1 MITTEAAGLVISIAR
16 GLIKLN
22 NRVDLV
28 LAEKVAVESK
38 LPLIQPAMILTP
50 PPEVTIPALQK
61 LLQESDPDDPN
72 DAIRPDR
79 EAISIAVNNALG
91 GEQNDDILME
101 FMRKHLPA
109 QALGETIDL
118 NGEVIQAIGKT
129 RPEWDMNDTDIR
141 VAAFSISPGKDSRQK
156 GYPWRLALTIA
167 DVLAEFGAET
177 PGLFTRDAQT
187 QGIIKA
193 ILQRFADA
201 DLQTADSGSELLR
214 AALSATLNGALDA
227 RMHYDIKEEW
237 LEALLDALQAG
248 RTAANGSDEFLI
260 GLVQGR
266 GYPLLVGALFEE
278 TATRLADEDAKVFE
292 VIAADVLQVAADHF
306 KRRTNFGGYLKEH
319 WGELLRATLGSLV
332 DHGRELMHDQ
342 TPLVQEVV
350 VKVLAQLADTPNH
363 KFLTEDMLTG
373 VVDAA
378 VGAVAAKP
386 EFLEGIDDEWLRT
399 LVRSITIT
407 VAGQGIRDTF
417 SRDGLT
423 RIISETLDTF
433 ADHPELIIDHPGL
446 GQSLVKGVL
455 AKLSGLDRFNA
466 ENLANAAVGGALDVI
481 AHQPGL
487 VDSNYPTL
495 VASLA
500 GKIAGLVKER
510 SLTGIQGS
518 ELLRAMAESVAENE
532 KLFLEGQS
540 KLAEIIVDTVLTAS
554 KGENGRLVAG
564 MALVDAVQQVMEAI
578 AAHGQTALDR
588 QPLNKLSE
596 SLIEVLEAGLARAQ
610 DQLGRQL
617 GTSAVPSVLGAL
629 VAAWARG
636 EIAAIDPGNADF
648 QELFMELAMR
658 AAA

>member
-1 MITTEAAGLVISIAR
+1 MLTTEGASLVIAIVR
-16 GLIKLN
+16 GLIKLT
-22 NRVDLV
+22 NRVGLV
-28 LAEKVAVESK
+28 FAEKVAVESA

-50 PPEVTIPALQK
+50 PSEVTIPALQK
-61 LLQESDPDDPN
+61 LLQESSPDDPN
-72 DAIRPDR
+72 DAIQPDR
-79 EAISIAVNNALG
+79 EAIRIAVDNALG

-101 FMRKHLPA
+101 FIRKHLPA

-118 NGEVIQAIGKT
+118 NGAVIQAIGQA

-156 GYPWRLALTIA
+156 GYPWRLALTVA
-167 DVLAEFGAET
+167 DVLVEVGAQT
-177 PGLFTRDAQT
+177 PGLFTRDPKT
-187 QGIIKA
+187 QGIVKA

-201 DLQTADSGSELLR
+201 DLQTADSGSGVLR

-227 RMHYDIKEEW
+227 RKHFDIEEEW
-237 LEALLDALQAG
+237 LDALLDALQAG
-248 RTAANGSDEFLI
+248 RKAANGSDEFLI

-278 TATRLADEDAKVFE
+278 AATRLADEDAKVFE
-292 VIAADVLQVAADHF
+292 AIAADVLQVAADHF
-306 KRRTNFGGYLKEH
+306 KRRTNFSGYLNEH
-319 WGELLRATLGSLV
+319 WGELLRATLGSLA

-342 TPLVQEVV
+342 TPVVQEVV
-350 VKVLAQLADTPNH
+350 VKVLAQLAGTPNH
-363 KFLTEDMLTG
+363 KFLTDDMLTG
-373 VVDAA
+373 MVDAA
-378 VGAVAAKP
+378 VGAVSAKP
-386 EFLEGIDDEWLRT
+386 EFLEGIDDAWLQT
-399 LVRSITIT
+399 LVRSVTIT

-423 RIISETLDTF
+423 QIVSETLTTF

-446 GQSLVKGVL
+446 GQELVKGVL
-455 AKLSGLDRFNA
+455 TKLSGLDRFNA
-466 ENLANAAVGGALDVI
+466 ENLANAAVGGALDVL

-500 GKIAGLVKER
+500 GKIAGLIKEQ
-510 SLTGIQGS
+510 SLTGIQAS
-518 ELLRAMAESVAENE
+518 ELLRAMTESVAENE
-532 KLFLEGQS
+532 KLFLEGQA
-540 KLAEIIVDTVLTAS
+540 KLAEIIVDTVLAAS
-554 KGENGRLVAG
+554 KGQNGQLIAG
-564 MALVDAVQQVMEAI
+564 MVLVDTVQQVTEAI

-588 QPLNKLSE
+588 HPLNKLSE
-596 SLIEVLEAGLARAQ
+596 PLFEVLEAGLARAQ

-617 GTSAVPSVLGAL
+617 GAGAVPSVLGAL

-636 EIAAIDPGNADF
+636 ETVAIDPDDPDF
-648 QELFMELAMR
+648 QKLFMELAMR

>member
-1 MITTEAAGLVISIAR
+1 MLTTEAAGLVIAIVR

-28 LAEKVAVESK
+28 LAEKVAVESA

-50 PPEVTIPALQK
+50 PSEVTIPALQK
-61 LLQESDPDDPN
+61 LLLESSPDDPYS
-72 DAIRPDR
+72 AIQPDR
-79 EAISIAVNNALG
+79 EAIRIAVDNALG
-91 GEQNDDILME
+91 GEQNDDILLE

-118 NGEVIQAIGKT
+118 NGAVIQAIEKS

-141 VAAFSISPGKDSRQK
+141 IAAFSISPGKDSRQK
-156 GYPWRLALTIA
+156 GYPWRLALTVA
-167 DVLAEFGAET
+167 DVLAEVGAET
-177 PGLFTRDAQT
+177 PGLFTRDLKT
-187 QGIIKA
+187 QGIVKA

-201 DLQTADSGSELLR
+201 DLQTADSGSGVLR

-237 LEALLDALQAG
+237 LDALLDALQAG
-248 RTAANGSDEFLI
+248 RKAANDSDEFLI

-350 VKVLAQLADTPNH
+350 VKVLAQLAATPNH

-386 EFLEGIDDEWLRT
+386 EFLERIDDEWLKT
-399 LVRSITIT
+399 LVRSVTIT

-423 RIISETLDTF
+423 RIVSETLTTF

-446 GQSLVKGVL
+446 GQELVKGVL
-455 AKLSGLDRFNA
+455 TKLSGLDRFNA
-466 ENLANAAVGGALDVI
+466 ESLANAAVGSALDVL
-481 AHQPGL
+481 AHQPRL
-487 VDSNYPTL
+487 VDSNYPGL

-510 SLTGIQGS
+510 SLTGIQAS
-518 ELLRAMAESVAENE
+518 ELLWAMAESVAENE
-532 KLFLEGQS
+532 KLFLEGQA
-540 KLAEIIVDTVLTAS
+540 KLAEIIVDTVLAAS
-554 KGENGRLVAG
+554 NGENGRLIAG
-564 MALVDAVQQVMEAI
+564 MALVDTVQQITEAI
-578 AAHGQTALDR
+578 AAHGQTALVR
-588 QPLNKLSE
+588 HPLNKLGE
-596 SLIEVLEAGLARAQ
+596 PLIEVLEAGLARAQ
-610 DQLGRQL
+610 DQLGSQL

-636 EIAAIDPGNADF
+636 ETAVIDPEDPDF
-648 QELFMELAMR
+648 QKLFMELALR